1 MVSKS
6 KKEVRVRIAPSP
18 TGYFHIGTARTAL
31 FNYLFARQNEGVFI
45 LRIEDTDLERSEKK
59 FEEDI
64 LEGLKWL
71 GLEWDEGPTASA
83 VNPKSQ
89 IPNPKYIGGY
99 GPYRQ
104 TERLEIYE
112 CYLRQL
118 LDKNFAY
125 YCFCS
130 KEDLEAERQ
139 AMMTQGLAP
148 KYSGRCRTLKP
159 EEIKEKLHS
168 SAGHIIRLKMPELKI
183 TFKDLIRGPISFD
196 TGLIGDI
203 TIAKDIRTPL
213 YNFAVVIDDYEME
226 ISHVIRGEDHL
237 ANTPKQIALQKALG
251 FPHPHYGHLPLILDP
266 DRSKMSNRYSVT
278 SIKEHRAQGF
288 LPDALINF
296 IALLGWHPKDDRE
309 ILSRDVLVKEFD
321 IDRIQKAGAV
331 FNEEKLEWVNQQYL
345 KRYDNK
351 TLASLLKIGGFVRGE
366 PSERLLTGAI
376 EPTKERIKKLSDFP
390 ELAGFFFELSDY
402 PSELLIWK
410 DVSRE
415 KTLEN
420 LKALLEIIP
429 DVAAV
434 MKLAEERGRGE
445 VLWPLR
451 AALSGK
457 QASPGP
463 LEIMEVLGK
472 METVKR
478 IKSAISKLGKA

>member
-1 MVSKS
+1 MTTS
-6 KKEVRVRIAPSP
+6 KKIRTRIAPSP
-18 TGYFHIGTARTAL
+18 TGHLHIGTARTAL
-31 FNYLFARQNEGVFI
+31 FNWFFARQNGGDFI
-45 LRIEDTDLERSEKK
+45 LRIEDTDLERSDKK
-59 FEEDI
+59 FEKDI
-64 LEGLKWL
+64 IESLKWL
-71 GLEWDEGPTASA
+71 GLDWDEGPDVEKTSS
-83 VNPKSQ
+83 KF
-89 IPNPKYIGGY
+89 IGEY

-104 TERLEIYE
+104 SERLDSYE
-112 CYLRQL
+112 KYLHKL
-118 LDKNFAY
+118 IDENLAY
-125 YCFCS
+125 YCFCT
-130 KEDLEAERQ
+130 KEQLEDDRQ
-139 AMMTQGLAP
+139 AMLTQGLAP
-148 KYSGRCRTLKP
+148 KYSGRCRLLKP
-159 EEIKEKLHS
+159 EEVEVKLKS
-168 SAGHIIRLKMPELKI
+168 GENHIIRFKMPETKI
-183 TFKDLIRGPISFD
+183 TFKDLIRDSVTFD
-196 TGLIGDI
+196 AGLMGDI
-203 TIAKDIRTPL
+203 AIAKDIKVPL

-266 DRSKMSNRYSVT
+266 DRSKMSKRYSAT
-278 SIKEHRAQGF
+278 SIKEYRDQGF

-351 TLASLLKIGGFVRGE
+351 TLASLLKTGGFVRGE

-376 EPTKERIKKLSDFP
+376 ELTKERMKKLSDFP

-472 METVKR
+472 SETAKR
-478 IKSAISKLGKA
+478 IKNAINKLS

>member
-1 MVSKS
+1 M
-6 KKEVRVRIAPSP
+6 
-18 TGYFHIGTARTAL
+18 
-31 FNYLFARQNEGVFI
+31 
-45 LRIEDTDLERSEKK
+45 RIEDTDLERSDKK
-59 FEEDI
+59 FEKDI
-64 LEGLKWL
+64 IESLKWL
-71 GLEWDEGPTASA
+71 GLDWDEGPDVEKTSS
-83 VNPKSQ
+83 KF
-89 IPNPKYIGGY
+89 IGEY

-104 TERLEIYE
+104 SERLDSYE
-112 CYLRQL
+112 KYLHKL
-118 LDKNFAY
+118 IDENLAY
-125 YCFCS
+125 YCFCT
-130 KEDLEAERQ
+130 KEQLEDDRQ
-139 AMMTQGLAP
+139 AMLTQGLAP
-148 KYSGRCRTLKP
+148 KYSGRCRLLKP
-159 EEIKEKLHS
+159 EEGEVKLKS
-168 SAGHIIRLKMPELKI
+168 GENHIIRFKMPETKI
-183 TFKDLIRGPISFD
+183 TFKDLIRDSVTFD
-196 TGLIGDI
+196 AGLMGDI
-203 TIAKDIRTPL
+203 AIAKDIKVPL

-266 DRSKMSNRYSVT
+266 DRSKMSKRYSAT
-278 SIKEHRAQGF
+278 SIKEYRDQGF

-331 FNEEKLEWVNQQYL
+331 FDEEKLEWVNQQYL

-351 TLASLLKIGGFVRGE
+351 TLASLLKTGGFVRGE

-376 EPTKERIKKLSDFP
+376 ELTKERMKKLSDFP

-472 METVKR
+472 SETAKR
-478 IKSAISKLGKA
+478 IKNAINKLS

>member
-1 MVSKS
+1 MATS
-6 KKEVRVRIAPSP
+6 KKIRTRIAPSP
-18 TGYFHIGTARTAL
+18 TGYLHIGTARTAL
-31 FNYLFARQNEGVFI
+31 FNWFFARQNGGDFI
-45 LRIEDTDLERSEKK
+45 LRIEDTDLERSDKK
-59 FEEDI
+59 FEKDI
-64 LEGLKWL
+64 IESLKWL
-71 GLEWDEGPTASA
+71 GLDWDEGPTIEAEIQ
-83 VNPKSQ
+83 NPKSKIQ
-89 IPNPKYIGGY
+89 KYVGAY

-104 TERLEIYE
+104 SERLDSYE
-112 CYLRQL
+112 KYLHKL
-118 LDKNFAY
+118 IDENLAY
-125 YCFCS
+125 YCFCT
-130 KEDLEAERQ
+130 KEQLEDDRQ
-139 AMMTQGLAP
+139 AMLTQGLAP
-148 KYSGRCRTLKP
+148 KYSGRCRLLKP
-159 EEIKEKLHS
+159 EEVEVKLKS
-168 SAGHIIRLKMPELKI
+168 GENHIIRFKMPETKI
-183 TFKDLIRGPISFD
+183 TFKDLIRDSVTFD
-196 TGLIGDI
+196 AGLMGDI
-203 TIAKDIRTPL
+203 AIAKDIKVPL

-266 DRSKMSNRYSVT
+266 DRSKMSKRYSVT
-278 SIKEHRAQGF
+278 SIKEYRDQGF

-376 EPTKERIKKLSDFP
+376 ELTKERMKKLSDFP

-472 METVKR
+472 SETAKR
-478 IKSAISKLGKA
+478 IKNAINKLS

>member
-1 MVSKS
+1 MTTS
-6 KKEVRVRIAPSP
+6 KKIRTRIAPSP
-18 TGYFHIGTARTAL
+18 TGHLHIGTARTAL
-31 FNYLFARQNEGVFI
+31 FNWFFARQNGGDFI
-45 LRIEDTDLERSEKK
+45 LRIEDTDLERSDKK
-59 FEEDI
+59 FEKDI
-64 LEGLKWL
+64 IESLKWL
-71 GLEWDEGPTASA
+71 GLDWDEGPTIEAEIQ
-83 VNPKSQ
+83 NPKSKIQ
-89 IPNPKYIGGY
+89 KYVGAY

-104 TERLEIYE
+104 SERLDSYE
-112 CYLRQL
+112 KYLHKL
-118 LDKNFAY
+118 IDENLAY
-125 YCFCS
+125 YCFCT
-130 KEDLEAERQ
+130 KEQLEDDRQ
-139 AMMTQGLAP
+139 AMLTQGLAP
-148 KYSGRCRTLKP
+148 KYSGRCRLLKP
-159 EEIKEKLHS
+159 EEVEVKLKS
-168 SAGHIIRLKMPELKI
+168 GENHIIRFKMPETKI
-183 TFKDLIRGPISFD
+183 TFKDLIRDSVTFD
-196 TGLIGDI
+196 AGLMGDI
-203 TIAKDIRTPL
+203 AIAKDIKVPL

-266 DRSKMSNRYSVT
+266 DRSKMSKRYSVT
-278 SIKEHRAQGF
+278 SIKEYRDQGF

-376 EPTKERIKKLSDFP
+376 ELTKERMKKLSDFP

-472 METVKR
+472 SETAKR
-478 IKSAISKLGKA
+478 IKNAINKLS

>member
-1 MVSKS
+1 MTTS
-6 KKEVRVRIAPSP
+6 KKIRTRIAPSP
-18 TGYFHIGTARTAL
+18 TGHLHIGTARTAL
-31 FNYLFARQNEGVFI
+31 FNWFFARQNGGDFI
-45 LRIEDTDLERSEKK
+45 LRIEDTDLERSDKK
-59 FEEDI
+59 FEKDI
-64 LEGLKWL
+64 IESLKWL
-71 GLEWDEGPTASA
+71 GLDWDEGPTIEAEIQ
-83 VNPKSQ
+83 NPKSKIQ
-89 IPNPKYIGGY
+89 KYVGAY

-104 TERLEIYE
+104 SERLDSYE
-112 CYLRQL
+112 KYLHKL
-118 LDKNFAY
+118 IDENLAY
-125 YCFCS
+125 YCFCT
-130 KEDLEAERQ
+130 KEQLEDDRQ
-139 AMMTQGLAP
+139 AMLTQGLAP
-148 KYSGRCRTLKP
+148 KYSGRCRLLKP
-159 EEIKEKLHS
+159 EEVEVKLKS
-168 SAGHIIRLKMPELKI
+168 GENHIIRFKMPETKI
-183 TFKDLIRGPISFD
+183 TFKDLIRDSVTFD
-196 TGLIGDI
+196 AGLMGDI
-203 TIAKDIRTPL
+203 AIAKDIKVPL

-266 DRSKMSNRYSVT
+266 DRSKMSKRYSVT
-278 SIKEHRAQGF
+278 SIKEYRDQGF

-376 EPTKERIKKLSDFP
+376 ELTKERMKKLSDFP

-472 METVKR
+472 SETTKR
-478 IKSAISKLGKA
+478 IKNAINKLS

>member
-1 MVSKS
+1 MTTS
-6 KKEVRVRIAPSP
+6 KKIRTRIAPSP
-18 TGYFHIGTARTAL
+18 TGHLHIGTARTAL
-31 FNYLFARQNEGVFI
+31 FNWFFARQNGGDFI
-45 LRIEDTDLERSEKK
+45 LRIEDTDLERSDKK
-59 FEEDI
+59 FEKDI
-64 LEGLKWL
+64 IESLKWL
-71 GLEWDEGPTASA
+71 GLDWDEGPTIEAEIQ
-83 VNPKSQ
+83 NPKSKIQ
-89 IPNPKYIGGY
+89 KYVGAY

-104 TERLEIYE
+104 SERLDSYE
-112 CYLRQL
+112 KYLHKL
-118 LDKNFAY
+118 IDENLAY
-125 YCFCS
+125 YCFCT
-130 KEDLEAERQ
+130 KEQLEDDRQ
-139 AMMTQGLAP
+139 AMLTQGLAP
-148 KYSGRCRTLKP
+148 KYSGRCRLLKP
-159 EEIKEKLHS
+159 EEVEVKLKS
-168 SAGHIIRLKMPELKI
+168 GENHIIRFKMPETKI
-183 TFKDLIRGPISFD
+183 TFKDLIRDSVTFD
-196 TGLIGDI
+196 AGLMGDI
-203 TIAKDIRTPL
+203 AIAKDIKVPL

-266 DRSKMSNRYSVT
+266 DRSKMSKRYSAT
-278 SIKEHRAQGF
+278 SIKEYRDQGF

-331 FNEEKLEWVNQQYL
+331 FDEEKLEWVNQQYL

-351 TLASLLKIGGFVRGE
+351 TLASLLKTGGFVRGE

-376 EPTKERIKKLSDFP
+376 ELTKERMKKLSDFP

-472 METVKR
+472 SETAKR
-478 IKSAISKLGKA
+478 IKNAINKLS

>member
-1 MVSKS
+1 M
-6 KKEVRVRIAPSP
+6 
-18 TGYFHIGTARTAL
+18 
-31 FNYLFARQNEGVFI
+31 
-45 LRIEDTDLERSEKK
+45 RIEDTDLERSDKK
-59 FEEDI
+59 FEKDI
-64 LEGLKWL
+64 IESLKWL
-71 GLEWDEGPTASA
+71 GLDWDEGPTIEAEIQ
-83 VNPKSQ
+83 NPKSKIQ
-89 IPNPKYIGGY
+89 KYVGAY

-104 TERLEIYE
+104 SERLDSYE
-112 CYLRQL
+112 KYLHKL
-118 LDKNFAY
+118 IDENLAY
-125 YCFCS
+125 YCFCT
-130 KEDLEAERQ
+130 KEQLEDDRQ
-139 AMMTQGLAP
+139 AMLTQGLAP
-148 KYSGRCRTLKP
+148 KYSGRCRLLKP
-159 EEIKEKLHS
+159 EEVEVKLKS
-168 SAGHIIRLKMPELKI
+168 GENHIIRFKMPETKI
-183 TFKDLIRGPISFD
+183 TFKDLIRDSVTFD
-196 TGLIGDI
+196 AGLMGDI
-203 TIAKDIRTPL
+203 AIAKDIKVPL

-266 DRSKMSNRYSVT
+266 DRSKMSKRYSAT
-278 SIKEHRAQGF
+278 SIKEYRDQGF

-331 FNEEKLEWVNQQYL
+331 FDEEKLEWVNQQYL

-351 TLASLLKIGGFVRGE
+351 TLASLLKTGGFVRGE

-376 EPTKERIKKLSDFP
+376 ELTKERMKKLSDFP

-472 METVKR
+472 SETAKR
-478 IKSAISKLGKA
+478 IKNAINKLS